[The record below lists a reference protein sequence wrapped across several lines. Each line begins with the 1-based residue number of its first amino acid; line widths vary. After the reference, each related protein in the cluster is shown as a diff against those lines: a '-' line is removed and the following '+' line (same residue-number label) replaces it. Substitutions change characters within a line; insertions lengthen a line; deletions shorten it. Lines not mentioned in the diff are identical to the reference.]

1 MLDSSSDYCT
11 FSSQHA
17 VDSFSIDF
25 YVVMHSVCFVFP
37 PCGRIHISMYR
48 AVHIIRCV
56 NCNKY
61 QVFEKLT
68 FRSHDLIWC
77 CVCTRCTPRTTSRG
91 LTLQNWKSDVA
102 IWDRMNERE
111 MHPIERVF
119 LLLDSLMS
127 ILKRFTRELR
137 TY

>member
-1 MLDSSSDYCT
+1 MNTTLFACYMLMLRHCCIRASLCLVANVMHLNRTQDYHNKRIDDTSGHSQTFQITSDILLQAFLMLDSSSDYCT

-68 FRSHDLIWC
+68 FRSHDLI
-77 CVCTRCTPRTTSRG
+77 
-91 LTLQNWKSDVA
+91 
-102 IWDRMNERE
+102 
-111 MHPIERVF
+111 
-119 LLLDSLMS
+119 
-127 ILKRFTRELR
+127 
-137 TY
+137 